1 MSAGVRQPVCA
12 HLAEVLN
19 NNRWTSFESFDW
31 PPWPNITV
39 SNLSMTYHGLLL
51 IGTVI
56 AAG

>member
-1 MSAGVRQPVCA
+1 MSVGVRFSVYA
-12 HLAEVLN
+12 YLSEVLN
-19 NNRWTSFESFDW
+19 NNSLPSFDSFDS